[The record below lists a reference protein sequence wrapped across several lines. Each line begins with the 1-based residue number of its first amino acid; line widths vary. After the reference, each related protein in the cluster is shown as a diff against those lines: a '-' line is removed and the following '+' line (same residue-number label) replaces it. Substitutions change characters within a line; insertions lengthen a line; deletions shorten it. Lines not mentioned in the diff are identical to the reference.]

1 MIGYIKGEIAA
12 IYEDRVIVESGNIGY
27 NIFMPGSVLQML
39 SGIGEEVKIYTYL
52 NVREDCLQLFGF
64 LNKDDLDFFKLLI
77 SVNGIGPKVG
87 LSILSFMTTDDL
99 RFAILSDDSKRIGKA
114 PGVGPKTAQRI
125 IIELK
130 DKVNLEEAFEEK
142 LNRSDNRGGETPLST
157 PREEAAMALIALGY
171 SSSESYKAV
180 RSSDIVSD
188 DDVETIIKKALKSI
202 SGF

>member
-12 IYEDRVIVESGNIGY
+12 IYEDRIVIETCNIGY
-27 NIFMPGSVLQML
+27 NIYMPSSSLGML

-64 LNKDDLDFFKLLI
+64 LTKDDLDFFKLLI

-87 LSILSFMTTDDL
+87 LGILSFMTTDDL
-99 RFAILSDDSKRIGKA
+99 RFAILSEDSKRIGKA

-142 LNRSDNRGGETPLST
+142 LNRSSNNLESESLST

-171 SSSESYKAV
+171 SSADSYKAV
-180 RSSDIVSD
+180 RNSDISNE

-202 SGF
+202 SKF